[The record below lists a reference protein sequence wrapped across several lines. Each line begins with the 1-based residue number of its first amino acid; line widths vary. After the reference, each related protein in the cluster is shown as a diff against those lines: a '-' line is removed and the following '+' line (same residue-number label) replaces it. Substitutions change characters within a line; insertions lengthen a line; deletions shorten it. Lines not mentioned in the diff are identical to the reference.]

1 MKKTFNI
8 KGMTCASCQSH
19 VQKAVDKLEGINNC
33 NVNLL
38 QNNMFVEFDEK
49 ICSVEKIEKAVKD
62 AGYSAS
68 LPEEKISVSKNE
80 NNSSLRNLII
90 SFIFLLLIMYFSM
103 GNMMWNWPAPD
114 FLDHH
119 KNPMGFALVQFL
131 FSSSYCLYL

>member
-80 NNSSLRNLII
+80 II
-90 SFIFLLLIMYFSM
+90 ALFETLSFHLYF
-103 GNMMWNWPAPD
+103 
-114 FLDHH
+114 
-119 KNPMGFALVQFL
+119 
-131 FSSSYCLYL
+131 YY

>member
-68 LPEEKISVSKNE
+68 LPEEKISVSKMK
-80 NNSSLRNLII
+80 II
-90 SFIFLLLIMYFSM
+90 ALFETLSFHLYF
-103 GNMMWNWPAPD
+103 
-114 FLDHH
+114 
-119 KNPMGFALVQFL
+119 
-131 FSSSYCLYL
+131 YY

>member
-49 ICSVEKIEKAVKD
+49 ICSVEK
-62 AGYSAS
+62 
-68 LPEEKISVSKNE
+68 
-80 NNSSLRNLII
+80 
-90 SFIFLLLIMYFSM
+90 
-103 GNMMWNWPAPD
+103 
-114 FLDHH
+114 
-119 KNPMGFALVQFL
+119 
-131 FSSSYCLYL
+131 

>member
-49 ICSVEKIEKAVKD
+49 ICSIEKIEKAVIFCFTSRRKNIRF
-62 AGYSAS
+62 
-68 LPEEKISVSKNE
+68 EK
-80 NNSSLRNLII
+80 
-90 SFIFLLLIMYFSM
+90 
-103 GNMMWNWPAPD
+103 
-114 FLDHH
+114 
-119 KNPMGFALVQFL
+119 
-131 FSSSYCLYL
+131 

>member
-68 LPEEKISVSKNE
+68 LPEEKISHF
-80 NNSSLRNLII
+80 IYI
-90 SFIFLLLIMYFSM
+90 STI
-103 GNMMWNWPAPD
+103 
-114 FLDHH
+114 DHVFFNG
-119 KNPMGFALVQFL
+119 KYDVELAC
-131 FSSSYCLYL
+131 S